1 MFCPNCGVQNADGV
15 KFCANCGAAFQ
26 PAAPSFTPVQQ
37 MQVQNTNPV
46 NKVPTVAKVFG
57 VISMILSGLGMI
69 GMVLV
74 FIASGMPSGSG
85 VLIDSEGGAR
95 LSVFFIGICLGCMLA
110 PLGGVAGLISLIN
123 MLTRR
128 SAKMIWLPIT
138 GMVLAAVAL
147 IGSILATVSIA
158 G

>member
-110 PLGGVAGLISLIN
+110 PLGGVAGLVSLIN